1 MDFVRSF
8 DPQYRDTEARGLVGV
23 RGYINY
29 IQDIITWEMFLKGL
43 GSEQTFEKYGIV
55 SMFTKC
61 KLVINKEA
69 DFSGQLRVETGIT
82 KADRVRFW
90 HDMQVMRGSTV
101 MAKGRLE
108 ACLYRFGLKSL
119 ATLRD
124 IEFPEDMHMNES
136 VGPEVE
142 FSKISK
148 ETDGMEKVYEYKVR
162 YTDLDKSL
170 HMNNLHYTELF
181 LNALELG
188 FYDENRITE
197 FEIHY
202 ISQSY
207 YGDDLYVYLEKGMNE
222 NRLVAVNSDDTVVAI
237 CHMTY
242 EKAKEKPKY
251 YR

>member
-1 MDFVRSF
+1 MNFIRSF
-8 DPQYRDTEARGLVGV
+8 DPQYRDTEAKGLVGV

-29 IQDIITWEMFLKGL
+29 IQDIMTWDMFLRGL

-61 KLVINKEA
+61 KLVLNKEA
-69 DFSGQLRVETGIT
+69 DFSGPLEVETGIT

-90 HDMQVMRGSTV
+90 HDMQVKRGKEI
-101 MAKGRLE
+101 MAKGRVE
-108 ACLYRFGLKSL
+108 ACLYRFGLKRL

-124 IEFPEDMHMNES
+124 IEFPENIHMDDPA
-136 VGPEVE
+136 GPEVE
-142 FSKISK
+142 FSKIEKSTK
-148 ETDGMEKVYEYKVR
+148 GMEKVYDYKVR

-181 LNALELG
+181 LNALDLEFHDL
-188 FYDENRITE
+188 NRITE

-207 YGDDLYVYLEKGMNE
+207 YGDNLYVYLEKGINE
-222 NRLVAVNSDDTVVAI
+222 NRLVAVNAEEKVVAL
-237 CHMTY
+237 CHMLY
-242 EKAKEKPKY
+242 EEAKEKPRY